1 MIKTGA
7 SAPVSI
13 KNTTIKEDTMEGY
26 IYCTLCTLADN
37 DNRNDLTEISNKS
50 IISASTDTTNEWFV
64 EDLDSQ
70 ENFYHLYLTGSAGNE
85 GEIIE
90 KLASLSDFS
99 YFHCTDDEQAL
110 RKTYYYQK
118 SKKSTK
124 SKVAPFILEIVDP
137 KNPGPIKQLFLDQEG
152 QNDPTYQLSKHL
164 QGKPKTEKII
174 ELLNKG
180 ANPNGSVKN
189 FSFLAYTLV
198 FGKLR
203 DAEILIQHG
212 ADTNQRSPD
221 KTHPFTNAS
230 TISAI
235 RMMLKY
241 STPTIKNSEAE
252 EIFRHQILGRLDH
265 RAVQLLY
272 KNGFAPQKNYH
283 KELIKSRSFRFH
295 VSNDKPERSFV
306 DLKKMI
312 ETLVN
317 IQGIKKFKNKKE
329 FLIEYFRGELEYE
342 KNEIKKYPERIK
354 LYKSIYEKKPSR
366 ENQEDISSVERY
378 QRNHKIHI
386 DRLSDF
392 IGFLVDL

>member
-1 MIKTGA
+1 M
-7 SAPVSI
+7 
-13 KNTTIKEDTMEGY
+13 KNTIIKEGIMEGY
-26 IYCTLCTLADN
+26 IYCTLCTLEDN
-37 DNRNDLTEISNKS
+37 EKRNDLAEISKKS

-70 ENFYHLYLTGSAGNE
+70 GNFYHLYLTGSAGDE
-85 GEIIE
+85 VEIIE

-110 RKTYYYQK
+110 KKTFYYKK
-118 SKKSTK
+118 SKRSTK
-124 SKVAPFILEIVDP
+124 SKVAKSLLEIVDP
-137 KNPGPIKQLFLDQEG
+137 KNPGPIKQLFLDKEG

-164 QGKPKTEKII
+164 QGRPKTEKII

-189 FSFLAYTLV
+189 FSFLAHTLV

-221 KTHPFTNAS
+221 KTHPFTAAS

-235 RMMLKY
+235 RMMLKHN
-241 STPTIKNSEAE
+241 TPIIKNSEAE
-252 EIFRHQILGRLDH
+252 KIFSYQILGRLDH

-272 KNGFAPQKNYH
+272 KNGFTPKKNYY

-295 VSNDKPERSFV
+295 VFDDKPEKSF
-306 DLKKMI
+306 LGLEKMI
-312 ETLVN
+312 EILIT
-317 IQGIKKFKNKKE
+317 IQGIKKLNNEKGFIISYFKK
-329 FLIEYFRGELEYE
+329 ELEYE
-342 KNEIKKYPERIK
+342 KSQLERYPERIE
-354 LYKSIYEKKPSR
+354 LYKSMYEKKPSQDNKTR
-366 ENQEDISSVERY
+366 LSSIERD
-378 QRNHKIHI
+378 QRNHMIHI
-386 DRLSDF
+386 DRLS
-392 IGFLVDL
+392 GFLGFLAEL